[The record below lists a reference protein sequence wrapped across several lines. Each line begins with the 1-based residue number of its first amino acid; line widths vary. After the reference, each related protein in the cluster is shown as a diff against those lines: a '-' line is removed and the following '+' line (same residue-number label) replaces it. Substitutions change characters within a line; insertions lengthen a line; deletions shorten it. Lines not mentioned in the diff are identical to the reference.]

1 MRACGSIWSRG
12 DILSEQSFSLHQ
24 IYFYLTEGCN
34 LACRH
39 CWLAPKYDPEGT
51 NYPTLPIALFEKI
64 IADAKPLG
72 LKAVKL
78 TGGEPLLNPDFLA
91 MLDVVRQEGLRLT
104 IETNGLLCTAHCAQA
119 IKEACEKSFVSVSLD
134 GADAQTH
141 ESIRG
146 VKGSF
151 EAAIEGIK
159 NLVDAGFKP
168 QVIFTVMKRNREQVE
183 SVISLAEDLGA
194 GSVKYNVVQPTA
206 RGEHLHDQDETLD
219 IRELVSLGRHIET
232 TVSTSTDIRLH
243 FSHPAAFVPLG
254 RMAYGGSCGVCGI
267 KGIIG
272 VLANGK
278 YALCGI
284 GETVPDLIFGDAA
297 TDSLAEIWE
306 GNPILCKIRQDL
318 PAELSG
324 ICRRCLMKHRCL
336 GSCVAQNYY
345 RSKDLMAPFWFCEE
359 AEAEGLFPP
368 SRIAAV
374 S

>member
-1 MRACGSIWSRG
+1 M
-12 DILSEQSFSLHQ
+12 SEQSFSLDQ

-39 CWLAPKYDPEGT
+39 CWLAPKYDPKGT
-51 NYPTLPIALFEKI
+51 KYPALPLALFERI
-64 IADAKPLG
+64 IVDAKPLG

-78 TGGEPLLNPDFLA
+78 TGGEPLLNPDFLS
-91 MLDVVRQEGLRLT
+91 MLDVVRREGLRLT
-104 IETNGLLCTAHCAQA
+104 IETNGVLCTAQCAQA
-119 IKEACEKSFVSVSLD
+119 IKEAGERPFVSVSLD

-159 NLVDAGFKP
+159 NLVNAGFKP

-183 SVISLAEDLGA
+183 SVIRLAGDLGA

-219 IRELVSLGRHIET
+219 IRELVMLGRHIENVVSKT
-232 TVSTSTDIRLH
+232 TPLRLF
-243 FSHPAAFVPLG
+243 FSHPAAFVPLS
-254 RMAYGGSCGVCGI
+254 RMATGNGCGVCGI

-284 GETVPDLIFGDAA
+284 GETVPDLVFGDAA
-297 TDSLAEIWE
+297 TDSLEEIWH
-306 GNPILCKIRQDL
+306 GNPILCKIRQAL

-324 ICRRCLMKHRCL
+324 ICRRCLMKQRCL

-345 RSKDLMAPFWFCEE
+345 RSKDLMAPFWYCEE
-359 AEAEGLFPP
+359 AEAEGLFPQ
-368 SRIAAV
+368 SRLDAV
-374 S
+374 P